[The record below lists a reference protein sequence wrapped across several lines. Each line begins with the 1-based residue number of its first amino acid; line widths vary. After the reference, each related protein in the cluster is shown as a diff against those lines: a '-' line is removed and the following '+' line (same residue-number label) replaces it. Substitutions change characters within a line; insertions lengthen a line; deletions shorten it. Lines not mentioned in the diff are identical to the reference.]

1 MKKLLPLTLV
11 LTALGLVGL
20 GMAQETPATSATS
33 ESQETQESR
42 TTLPNQHPVPC
53 PIPMHI
59 HLTASSGAA
68 PYLPDF
74 PAKCSGGY
82 TSTLNWTKVNT
93 CFRYTF
99 KWRPETECCQCTNAT
114 LTIKYKSLQGGQS
127 ATSNDAGN
135 DSMSLWSNGS
145 AIPGTSQALYSN
157 FPFQPGQ
164 TGTKTIP
171 IKCEWLKGNRLS
183 LILQDDTAVVSATLD
198 VVGCCIKK

>member
-1 MKKLLPLTLV
+1 MKKLFSLTLL
-11 LTALGLVGL
+11 LTALVL
-20 GMAQETPATSATS
+20 GGFGVA
-33 ESQETQESR
+33 QETQETEEAR
-42 TTLPNQHPVPC
+42 VAPNPRPVPC

-59 HLTASSGAA
+59 NLTASSGAT
-68 PYLPDF
+68 PYAADF

-82 TSTLNWTKVNT
+82 GSTLNGNKFNT

-99 KWRPETECCQCTNAT
+99 KWKPKTECCECIKGT
-114 LTIKYKSLQGGQS
+114 LTVNYRSIQGGQS

-145 AIPGTSQALYSN
+145 AVAGTSQPLYST
-157 FPFQPGQ
+157 FPFSAGQ

-171 IKCEWLKGNRLS
+171 LKCEWLKNNRLS
-183 LILQDDTAVVSATLD
+183 FIVQDDTAVTSATLD